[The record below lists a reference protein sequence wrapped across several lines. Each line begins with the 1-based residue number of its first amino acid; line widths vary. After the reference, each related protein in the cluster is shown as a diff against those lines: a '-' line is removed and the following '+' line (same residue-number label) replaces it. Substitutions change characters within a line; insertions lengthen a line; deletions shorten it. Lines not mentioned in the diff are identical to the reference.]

1 MKNRALPDNGILFS
15 EIRQMIEDA
24 RRAVSQTVNVG
35 MTMLYWNIGK
45 RINEDV
51 LKNERAEYGKQI
63 VSTLSRQLTEEYGRG
78 WSEKQLRHYIRFF
91 EKFHEPEIVSTL
103 WRQLTWSHFKE
114 IIYVDSE
121 LAVMFYA
128 QMCRI
133 EKWDVRTLRKKI
145 GSMLFERTAISQK
158 PEELAK
164 LELQSLKEDDQLT
177 PDLVFQNPYILDFLG
192 LKDTY
197 LEKDLEQAI
206 LHKLEHFLLELGRGF
221 AFMERQKRMVID
233 GNDYK
238 LDLLFYHRKLRR
250 LVAID
255 LKIGKFEAEYKGKME
270 LYLRYLEKYEAEV
283 GEDAP
288 IGLILCAEGNHE
300 QIELLQLGQSN
311 VKVGEY
317 ITELLPPEL
326 LKRKLHQFLESSK
339 RQIDERQG

>member
-1 MKNRALPDNGILFS
+1 MENQASPDSGNLFS
-15 EIRQMIEDA
+15 DIRQMIEDA

-35 MTMLYWNIGK
+35 MTMLYWSIGK

-51 LKNERAEYGKQI
+51 LKKERAEYGKQI
-63 VSTLSRQLTEEYGRG
+63 VSTLSGLLTEEYGKG

-91 EKFHEPEIVSTL
+91 DKFPEIEIVSTL
-103 WRQLTWSHFKE
+103 WRQLSWSHFKE
-114 IIYVDSE
+114 IIYVESE
-121 LAVMFYA
+121 LAVTFYA

-145 GSMLFERTAISQK
+145 SSMLFERTAISQK
-158 PEELAK
+158 PEALAK

-221 AFMERQKRMVID
+221 AFMERQKRMIID

-270 LYLRYLEKYEAEV
+270 LYLRYLEKYETET
-283 GEDAP
+283 GED
-288 IGLILCAEGNHE
+288 
-300 QIELLQLGQSN
+300 
-311 VKVGEY
+311 
-317 ITELLPPEL
+317 PPL
-326 LKRKLHQFLESSK
+326 A
-339 RQIDERQG
+339 

>member
-1 MKNRALPDNGILFS
+1 
-15 EIRQMIEDA
+15 MIEDA

-35 MTMLYWNIGK
+35 MTMLYWSIGK

-51 LKNERAEYGKQI
+51 LKKERAEYGKQI
-63 VSTLSRQLTEEYGRG
+63 VSTLSGLLTEEYGKG

-91 EKFHEPEIVSTL
+91 DKFPEIEIVSTL
-103 WRQLTWSHFKE
+103 WRQLSWSHFKE
-114 IIYVDSE
+114 IIYVESE
-121 LAVMFYA
+121 LAVTFYA

-145 GSMLFERTAISQK
+145 SSMLFERTAISQK
-158 PEELAK
+158 PEALAK

-221 AFMERQKRMVID
+221 AFMERQKRMIID

-270 LYLRYLEKYEAEV
+270 LYLRYLEKYETET
-283 GEDAP
+283 GED
-288 IGLILCAEGNHE
+288 
-300 QIELLQLGQSN
+300 
-311 VKVGEY
+311 
-317 ITELLPPEL
+317 PPL
-326 LKRKLHQFLESSK
+326 A
-339 RQIDERQG
+339 

>member
-317 ITELLPPEL
+317 LTELLPPEL

-339 RQIDERQG
+339 RQIDERQE